1 MGEAALL
8 LEPTDLRL
16 LIAGIGVLWFEVEV
30 FAEAGHALGAGPAM
44 GALTVALHVI
54 EELRRLESE
63 LNLLGGRERHALNIG
78 TFTAGEWQSS
88 IPGAARIGCRLG
100 FPRGMTVDEAMRR
113 VRDAVGRAAGDEPAC
128 APARVTFN
136 GFRAEGY
143 ELGAD
148 DPLVAAVGAAH
159 RDAHDRMPALVTTAG
174 TTDARFYRN
183 QLGIPALCYGPRVEN
198 MHAADER
205 VELASIVAGARTLA
219 RFIAHLGRGG
229 MIEGIGDGVP
239 LSPLRLQN
247 ASEQIAERLVTAIA
261 LGEFVPGQRLPAE
274 RELAG
279 MLEVSRSTVREAL
292 QRLVATGYVKIHRGR
307 NGGAVV
313 QADWGPGTAEMV
325 ERTLAPNWEY
335 FELLFDLR
343 RLIEQQIARTA
354 AERLED
360 GHVADIEAARDR
372 YRDAGSDREASRVA
386 DRELHAAIARATK
399 NPLLGNL
406 SRQLRAQ
413 ISLGFEAEPYSAA
426 IRQTA
431 IEQHDELVRA
441 VVKRRPEDAARLA
454 AVHFS
459 LTEDAIRKLLGRVRR

>member
-1 MGEAALL
+1 MPIQAV
-8 LEPTDLRL
+8 DSDRL
-16 LIAGIGVLWFEVEV
+16 YKKIARQLSELIA
-30 FAEAGHALGAGPAM
+30 
-44 GALTVALHVI
+44 
-54 EELRRLESE
+54 
-63 LNLLGGRERHALNIG
+63 
-78 TFTAGEWQSS
+78 AGE
-88 IPGAARIGCRLG
+88 
-100 FPRGMTVDEAMRR
+100 FT
-113 VRDAVGRAAGDEPAC
+113 
-128 APARVTFN
+128 
-136 GFRAEGY
+136 
-143 ELGAD
+143 
-148 DPLVAAVGAAH
+148 
-159 RDAHDRMPALVTTAG
+159 
-174 TTDARFYRN
+174 
-183 QLGIPALCYGPRVEN
+183 
-198 MHAADER
+198 
-205 VELASIVAGARTLA
+205 
-219 RFIAHLGRGG
+219 
-229 MIEGIGDGVP
+229 
-239 LSPLRLQN
+239 
-247 ASEQIAERLVTAIA
+247 
-261 LGEFVPGQRLPAE
+261 PGQRLPAE

-360 GHVADIEAARDR
+360 EHVADIEAARDR

-413 ISLGFEAEPYSAA
+413 ISLGFEAEPYSTA
-426 IRQTA
+426 IRQRA

-441 VVKRRPEDAARLA
+441 VVERRPEDAARLA
-454 AVHFS
+454 AIHFS

>member
-1 MGEAALL
+1 
-8 LEPTDLRL
+8 
-16 LIAGIGVLWFEVEV
+16 
-30 FAEAGHALGAGPAM
+30 
-44 GALTVALHVI
+44 
-54 EELRRLESE
+54 
-63 LNLLGGRERHALNIG
+63 
-78 TFTAGEWQSS
+78 
-88 IPGAARIGCRLG
+88 
-100 FPRGMTVDEAMRR
+100 
-113 VRDAVGRAAGDEPAC
+113 
-128 APARVTFN
+128 
-136 GFRAEGY
+136 
-143 ELGAD
+143 
-148 DPLVAAVGAAH
+148 
-159 RDAHDRMPALVTTAG
+159 
-174 TTDARFYRN
+174 
-183 QLGIPALCYGPRVEN
+183 
-198 MHAADER
+198 
-205 VELASIVAGARTLA
+205 
-219 RFIAHLGRGG
+219 
-229 MIEGIGDGVP
+229 MIEGLGDGVP

-247 ASEQIAERLVTAIA
+247 AAEQIAERLVTAIA

-354 AERLED
+354 AERLENE
-360 GHVADIEAARDR
+360 HVADIEAARDR

-413 ISLGFEAEPYSAA
+413 ISLGFEAEPYSAE
-426 IRQTA
+426 IRERA
-431 IEQHDELVRA
+431 IEQHDRA
-441 VVKRRPEDAARLA
+441 RARGRRAPARGRGRAGRGALLAHRGRHQKAAREGAPVSPRMRYILERILLTIPTLLA
-454 AVHFS
+454 MSVFVFLLIRLVPGDPVQTMLGFRATPQNVATIRHQLHLDEPLITQYREWLSGLLHGDLGRDYVSHAPLSELLRSAIPVTLELTLLSMGLALVAGVPLGVLGAQGPGLAPASDGRLRDRRRERSRLLARHAARAALLGDPRLAPAVGLHAVHGRPAREPA
-459 LTEDAIRKLLGRVRR
+459 LHDPPGATLAIGRGGLHLAHDPGRRWTRRSVRRS

>member
-1 MGEAALL
+1 
-8 LEPTDLRL
+8 
-16 LIAGIGVLWFEVEV
+16 
-30 FAEAGHALGAGPAM
+30 
-44 GALTVALHVI
+44 
-54 EELRRLESE
+54 
-63 LNLLGGRERHALNIG
+63 
-78 TFTAGEWQSS
+78 
-88 IPGAARIGCRLG
+88 
-100 FPRGMTVDEAMRR
+100 
-113 VRDAVGRAAGDEPAC
+113 
-128 APARVTFN
+128 
-136 GFRAEGY
+136 
-143 ELGAD
+143 
-148 DPLVAAVGAAH
+148 
-159 RDAHDRMPALVTTAG
+159 
-174 TTDARFYRN
+174 
-183 QLGIPALCYGPRVEN
+183 
-198 MHAADER
+198 
-205 VELASIVAGARTLA
+205 
-219 RFIAHLGRGG
+219 
-229 MIEGIGDGVP
+229 MIEGARRRRPP

-247 ASEQIAERLVTAIA
+247 AAEQIAERLVTAIA

-360 GHVADIEAARDR
+360 EHVADIEAARDR

-413 ISLGFEAEPYSAA
+413 ISLGFEAEPYSAE
-426 IRQTA
+426 IRERA
-431 IEQHDELVRA
+431 IEQHTELVRA
-441 VVKRRPEDAARLA
+441 VVERRPEDAAALA
-454 AVHFS
+454 AEHFS
-459 LTEDAIRKLLGRVRR
+459 LTEDAIRKLLGRVRPVSPRMRYILERILLDDPDAARHERVRLPAHPARPRRPGADDARLPGNAAERRHDPPSAPPRRAAHHPVPASGSRASCTATSAATT